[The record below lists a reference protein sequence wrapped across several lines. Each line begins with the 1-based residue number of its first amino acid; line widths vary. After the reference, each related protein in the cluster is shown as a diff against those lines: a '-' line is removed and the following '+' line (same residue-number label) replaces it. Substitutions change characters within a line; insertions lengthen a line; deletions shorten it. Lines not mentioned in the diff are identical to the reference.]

1 MELEMDRQLIQGIWA
16 YHWWANRNHFDLV
29 AALGEAAA
37 RKEIGEQFSFPTL
50 KGMLAHIYG
59 ADRVWF
65 ERWKGGSPAR
75 LYGDADFASLAEL
88 RMAWDALEA
97 AHMRLRPIMMT
108 SHALEAEQKA
118 FVTSL
123 GTADLKKTHDY
134 KATNGK
140 PFSQPLWQMLQHVV
154 NHATHHRSE
163 VATMLTMT
171 SGSPPGTD
179 MTIFYRQPKP

>member
-37 RKEIGEQFSFPTL
+37 RKEIGKQFSFPTL

-88 RMAWDALEA
+88 RKAWD
-97 AHMRLRPIMMT
+97 
-108 SHALEAEQKA
+108 ALEAEQKA

-163 VATMLTMT
+163 IATMLTMT